1 MFFEF
6 FLTKNKFYVNK
17 DCQLLSI
24 YGILSDRKEVLWGYF
39 FDRRKK
45 RGRKY
50 NYTLM
55 LFADSREGNIR
66 QLRIDSVVV
75 EVVAALLAV
84 IMIALAVICFRRGEA
99 LAVLRETSAGQTQRI
114 QALEKENGELITKAR
129 ELTVKQKELSQK
141 VIVLSDT
148 INRKVDEEEA
158 NEAKEAK
165 ARMPIGFPMTSSAS
179 VELVDAE
186 EPMVK
191 LTGAESGNIVAAGG
205 GIVESIT
212 SDSGYLHCVR
222 IDHGNGYTS
231 IYRNDG
237 DVMVKEG
244 VEVVRGSILYVI
256 DEDNTELGYQIL
268 YENKYMDPM
277 ELLNING

>member
-1 MFFEF
+1 MVYFLIGKKCYGGI
-6 FLTKNKFYVNK
+6 FLT
-17 DCQLLSI
+17 
-24 YGILSDRKEVLWGYF
+24 EE
-39 FDRRKK
+39 KK

-66 QLRIDSVVV
+66 QLWIDSVVV

-237 DVMVKEG
+237 DVRVKEG